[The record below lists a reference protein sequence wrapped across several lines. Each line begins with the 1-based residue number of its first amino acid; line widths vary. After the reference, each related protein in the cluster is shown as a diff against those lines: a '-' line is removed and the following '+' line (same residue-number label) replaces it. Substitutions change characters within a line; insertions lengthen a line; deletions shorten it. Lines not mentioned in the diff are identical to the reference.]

1 MNNTETTRTRHRWSW
16 RSCFAVVKHKKH
28 HRRSQWVTQRTA
40 EASWHSSPPTD
51 HSLPFWRLPHLFS
64 LPKLTF
70 NGETTS
76 DKQLDADA
84 ENVHCPQP
92 SPVNSCLLSEPHDDD
107 QFLPSSCIIEIEPP
121 SVDNHDEYLLDGDS
135 LEQIHPDDLDAT
147 VINGTL
153 STTIRSTHLD
163 AIVEDSNE
171 ENSDDLDETIQ
182 PVR

>member
-1 MNNTETTRTRHRWSW
+1 MSDTTNSWSPFV
-16 RSCFAVVKHKKH
+16 SNGSF
-28 HRRSQWVTQRTA
+28 
-40 EASWHSSPPTD
+40 SS
-51 HSLPFWRLPHLFS
+51 LLVWRLPPLFS

-70 NGETTS
+70 NSETTTGE
-76 DKQLDADA
+76 KQLDTDA
-84 ENVHCPQP
+84 ANVHCPRP
-92 SPVNSCLLSEPHDDD
+92 SPVNSCLLSEPDDDD
-107 QFLPSSCIIEIEPP
+107 QFLPSSCIIEIEAP
-121 SVDNHDEYLLDGDS
+121 SVDNNDEYLLDGDS

-153 STTIRSTHLD
+153 ASTIRSTQLD